1 MSKKEKKQKAVLDN
15 RAAKRAGLMALIIV
29 AALALIY
36 VVFGFY
42 FNSHFYIRST
52 VNGVGASF
60 KSPAGAFRAITN
72 DASDFTITFIKE
84 DGSDGAVVTS
94 DQVGLSVDYDVDDV
108 AALLE
113 GQNGFAWGYYLIKGK
128 AYATSQG
135 NTFDEAL
142 VDEVV
147 ASLDLNYIAELTD
160 SQSATITYNSGS
172 GTFEIREE
180 VYGNNIDKNQV
191 KRALIDAIENL
202 HSQIMLSDG
211 ACYEKPAVLASDAKI
226 IAACDTL
233 NTYMNRN
240 IHYDLGEGITE
251 EILADTKAGWFSWDD
266 DFNVSFNRDAIGEFV
281 NSMGEKY
288 NTYGKAKDFTTTS
301 GQQITVGAGSF
312 GWRIAYDG
320 EIDQIITDLQ
330 GEEDVTRDF
339 VYLYYG
345 TSHGDHDYGNSYVEV
360 NLSEQ
365 HVYVYKDGQLV
376 VSTDCVTGNVL
387 NGHGTHTGCYP
398 IAYKQKDATLRGDNY
413 ESHVNYWMPFNMG
426 EGLHD
431 ATWRSKFGGT
441 IYQGNGSHGCV
452 NLPKAKAKE
461 IYETVEAG
469 WPVFVFYTGDTEAQ
483 INKLLNP
490 QNDVIDYIN
499 AIGEVTLDK
508 EYAITYARLHYDA
521 LNDEQKT
528 QVSNYDVLVNAEN
541 TLAAL
546 KAAAGLTTDT
556 SGATTDATGAT
567 DATGTVTQ

>member
-1 MSKKEKKQKAVLDN
+1 MSKNVTKKSGGLGNKT
-15 RAAKRAGLMALIIV
+15 AKKAGLSALIVVV
-29 AALALIY
+29 ALVLIY

-52 VNGVGASF
+52 VNGVGTSF
-60 KSPAGAFRAITN
+60 KSPAGAFKAITN
-72 DASDFTITFIKE
+72 DASDFTITFVKE

-94 DQVGLSVDYDVDDV
+94 DQVGLSVDYEVDDV
-108 AALLE
+108 AALLD

-128 AYATSQG
+128 AYNTSQG

-142 VDEVV
+142 VDQVV
-147 ASLDLNYIAELTD
+147 ASLDLNYAADITE
-160 SQSATITYNSGS
+160 SQSAAISFNSDS
-172 GTFEIREE
+172 GAFEITEE
-180 VYGNNIDKNQV
+180 VYGNDIDKAEV
-191 KRALIDAIENL
+191 KKALIDAIENL
-202 HSQIMLSDG
+202 HSQIKLSDG
-211 ACYEKPAVLASDAKI
+211 DCYEKPATLATDDDI
-226 IAACDTL
+226 VAACDTL

-251 EILADTKAGWFSWDD
+251 EIPAVTKASWFTWDD
-266 DFNVSFNRDAIGEFV
+266 DFTVSFDRDAIGEFV

-312 GWRIAYDG
+312 GWKIAYDG

-330 GEEDVTRDF
+330 GDEDVTRDF

-365 HVYVYKDGQLV
+365 HVYVYKDGQLA

-490 QNDVIDYIN
+490 QYDVIDYIN
-499 AIGEVTLDK
+499 AIGEVTLDS
-508 EYAITYARLHYDA
+508 ESAITYARLHYDA

-528 QVSNYDVLVNAEN
+528 QITNYDLLVNAEN

-546 KAAAGLTTDT
+546 KAAAG
-556 SGATTDATGAT
+556 AAT
-567 DATGTVTQ
+567 DATGTTDTTDTTTQAQ

>member
-1 MSKKEKKQKAVLDN
+1 MSKNVTKKSGGLGNKT
-15 RAAKRAGLMALIIV
+15 AKKAGLSALIVVV
-29 AALALIY
+29 ALVLIY
-36 VVFGFY
+36 VVLGFY

-60 KSPAGAFRAITN
+60 KSPAGAFKAITN

-94 DQVGLSVDYDVDDV
+94 DQVGLSVDYEVDDV
-108 AALLE
+108 ATLLD

-128 AYATSQG
+128 AYNTSQG
-135 NTFDEAL
+135 NTFDETL
-142 VDEVV
+142 VDQVV
-147 ASLDLNYIAELTD
+147 ASLDLNYATD
-160 SQSATITYNSGS
+160 ITESQSAAISFNSDS
-172 GTFEIREE
+172 GAFEITEE
-180 VYGNNIDKNQV
+180 VYGNDIDKAEV
-191 KRALIDAIENL
+191 KKALIDAIENL
-202 HSQIMLSDG
+202 HSQIKLSDG
-211 ACYEKPAVLASDAKI
+211 DCYEKPATLATDDNI

-251 EILADTKAGWFSWDD
+251 EIPAATKATWFTWDD
-266 DFNVSFNRDAIGEFV
+266 DFTVSFDRDAIGEFV

-312 GWRIAYDG
+312 GWKIAYDG

-330 GEEDVTRDF
+330 GHEDVTRDF

-365 HVYVYKDGQLV
+365 HVYVYKDGQLA

-490 QNDVIDYIN
+490 QYDVIDYIN
-499 AIGEVTLDK
+499 AIGEVTLDS

-528 QVSNYDVLVNAEN
+528 QITNYDLLVNAEN

-546 KAAAGLTTDT
+546 KAAAG
-556 SGATTDATGAT
+556 ATTDATGTT
-567 DATGTVTQ
+567 DTTDTTTQAQ

>member
-1 MSKKEKKQKAVLDN
+1 MSNNVTKKSGGLGNKTAKK
-15 RAAKRAGLMALIIV
+15 AGISALILVV
-29 AALALIY
+29 ALVLIY
-36 VVFGFY
+36 VVLGFY

-52 VNGVGASF
+52 VNGVGTSF
-60 KSPAGAFRAITN
+60 KSPAGAFKAITN
-72 DASDFTITFIKE
+72 DASDFTITFVKE

-94 DQVGLSVDYDVDDV
+94 DQVGLSVDYEVEDV
-108 AALLE
+108 AALLD

-128 AYATSQG
+128 AYNTSQG

-142 VDEVV
+142 VDQVV
-147 ASLDLNYIAELTD
+147 ASLDLNYATD
-160 SQSATITYNSGS
+160 ITESQSAAISFNSDS
-172 GTFEIREE
+172 GAFEITEE
-180 VYGNNIDKNQV
+180 VYGNDIDKAEV
-191 KRALIDAIENL
+191 KKSLIDAIENL
-202 HSQIMLSDG
+202 HSQIKLSDG
-211 ACYEKPAVLASDAKI
+211 DCYEKPATLATDDDI
-226 IAACDTL
+226 VAACDTL

-251 EILADTKAGWFSWDD
+251 EIPAATKASWFTWDD
-266 DFNVSFNRDAIGEFV
+266 DFTVSFDRDAIGEFV

-312 GWRIAYDG
+312 GWKIAYDG

-330 GEEDVTRDF
+330 GNDDVTRDF

-365 HVYVYKDGQLV
+365 HVYVYKDGQLA

-490 QNDVIDYIN
+490 QYDVIDYIN
-499 AIGEVTLDK
+499 AIGEVTLDS
-508 EYAITYARLHYDA
+508 ESAITYARLHYDA

-528 QVSNYDVLVNAEN
+528 QITNYDLLVNAEN

-546 KAAAGLTTDT
+546 KAAAG
-556 SGATTDATGAT
+556 AAT
-567 DATGTVTQ
+567 DATGTTDTTDTTTQAQ

>member
-1 MSKKEKKQKAVLDN
+1 MSKNVTKKSGGLGNKT
-15 RAAKRAGLMALIIV
+15 AKKAGLSALILV
-29 AALALIY
+29 AALVLIY
-36 VVFGFY
+36 VVLGFY

-52 VNGVGASF
+52 VNGVGTSF
-60 KSPAGAFRAITN
+60 KSPAGAFKAITN

-94 DQVGLSVDYDVDDV
+94 DQVGLSVDYEVDDV
-108 AALLE
+108 AALLD

-128 AYATSQG
+128 AYNTSQG

-142 VDEVV
+142 VDQVV
-147 ASLDLNYIAELTD
+147 ASLDLNYATD
-160 SQSATITYNSGS
+160 ITESQSAAISFNSDS
-172 GTFEIREE
+172 GAFEITEE
-180 VYGNNIDKNQV
+180 VYGNDIDKAEV
-191 KRALIDAIENL
+191 KKALIDAIENL
-202 HSQIMLSDG
+202 HSQIKLSDG
-211 ACYEKPAVLASDAKI
+211 DCYEKPATLATDDDI
-226 IAACDTL
+226 VAACDTL

-251 EILADTKAGWFSWDD
+251 EIPAATKASWFTWDD
-266 DFNVSFNRDAIGEFV
+266 DFTVSFDRDAIGEFV

-312 GWRIAYDG
+312 GWKIAYDG

-330 GEEDVTRDF
+330 GDEDVTRDF

-490 QNDVIDYIN
+490 QYDVIDYIN
-499 AIGEVTLDK
+499 AIGEVTLDS
-508 EYAITYARLHYDA
+508 ESAITYARLHYDA

-528 QVSNYDVLVNAEN
+528 QITNYDLLVNAEN

-546 KAAAGLTTDT
+546 KAAAG
-556 SGATTDATGAT
+556 AAT
-567 DATGTVTQ
+567 DATGTTDSTGTTDTTTQAQ

>member
-1 MSKKEKKQKAVLDN
+1 MSKNVTKKSGGLGNKT
-15 RAAKRAGLMALIIV
+15 AKKAGLSALILV
-29 AALALIY
+29 AALVLIY
-36 VVFGFY
+36 VVLGFY

-52 VNGVGASF
+52 VNGVGTSF
-60 KSPAGAFRAITN
+60 KSPAGAFKAITN
-72 DASDFTITFIKE
+72 DASDFTITFVKE

-94 DQVGLSVDYDVDDV
+94 DQVGLSVDYEVDDV
-108 AALLE
+108 AALLD

-128 AYATSQG
+128 AYNTSQG

-142 VDEVV
+142 VDQVV
-147 ASLDLNYIAELTD
+147 ASLDLNYATD
-160 SQSATITYNSGS
+160 ITESQSAAISFNSDS
-172 GTFEIREE
+172 GAFEITDE
-180 VYGNNIDKNQV
+180 VYGNDIDKAQV
-191 KRALIDAIENL
+191 KKALIDAIENL
-202 HSQIMLSDG
+202 HSQIKLSDG
-211 ACYEKPAVLASDAKI
+211 DCYEKPATLATDDDI
-226 IAACDTL
+226 IAACDAL

-251 EILADTKAGWFSWDD
+251 EIPAATKASWFTWDD
-266 DFNVSFNRDAIGEFV
+266 DFTVSFDRDAIGEFV

-312 GWRIAYDG
+312 GWKIAYDG

-330 GEEDVTRDF
+330 GNEDVTRDF

-365 HVYVYKDGQLV
+365 HVYVYKDGQLA

-490 QNDVIDYIN
+490 QYDVIDYIN
-499 AIGEVTLDK
+499 AIGEVTLDS
-508 EYAITYARLHYDA
+508 ESAITYARLHYDA

-528 QVSNYDVLVNAEN
+528 QITNYDLLVNAEN

-546 KAAAGLTTDT
+546 KAAAGAATD
-556 SGATTDATGAT
+556 AT
-567 DATGTVTQ
+567 DATGTTDTTTQAQ

>member
-1 MSKKEKKQKAVLDN
+1 MSKNVTKKSGGLGNKT
-15 RAAKRAGLMALIIV
+15 AKKAGLSALILV
-29 AALALIY
+29 AALVLIY
-36 VVFGFY
+36 VVLGFY

-52 VNGVGASF
+52 VNGVGTSF
-60 KSPAGAFRAITN
+60 KSPAGAFKAITN

-94 DQVGLSVDYDVDDV
+94 DQVGLSVDYEVDDV
-108 AALLE
+108 AALLD

-128 AYATSQG
+128 AYNTSQG

-142 VDEVV
+142 VDQVV
-147 ASLDLNYIAELTD
+147 ASLDLNYATD
-160 SQSATITYNSGS
+160 ITESQSAAISFNSDS
-172 GTFEIREE
+172 GAFEITEE
-180 VYGNNIDKNQV
+180 VYGNDIDKAEV
-191 KRALIDAIENL
+191 KKALIDAIENL
-202 HSQIMLSDG
+202 HSQIKLSDG
-211 ACYEKPAVLASDAKI
+211 DCYEKPATLATDDDI
-226 IAACDTL
+226 VAACDTL

-251 EILADTKAGWFSWDD
+251 EIPAATKATWFTWDD
-266 DFNVSFNRDAIGEFV
+266 DFTVSFDRDAIGEFV

-312 GWRIAYDG
+312 GWKIAYDG

-330 GEEDVTRDF
+330 GNEDVTRDF

-365 HVYVYKDGQLV
+365 HVYVYKDGQLA

-490 QNDVIDYIN
+490 QYDVIDYIN
-499 AIGEVTLDK
+499 AIGEVTLDS
-508 EYAITYARLHYDA
+508 ESAITYARLHYDA

-528 QVSNYDVLVNAEN
+528 QITNYDLLVNAEN

-546 KAAAGLTTDT
+546 KAAAG
-556 SGATTDATGAT
+556 AAT
-567 DATGTVTQ
+567 DATGTTDSTGTTDTTTQAQ

>member
-1 MSKKEKKQKAVLDN
+1 MSKNVIKKSGGLGNKT
-15 RAAKRAGLMALIIV
+15 AKKAGLSALIIV
-29 AALALIY
+29 VALVLIY
-36 VVFGFY
+36 VVLGFY

-52 VNGVGASF
+52 VNGVGTSF
-60 KSPAGAFRAITN
+60 KSPAGAFKAITN
-72 DASDFTITFIKE
+72 DASDFTITFVKE

-94 DQVGLSVDYDVDDV
+94 DQVGLSVDYEVDDV
-108 AALLE
+108 AALLD

-128 AYATSQG
+128 AYNTSQG

-142 VDEVV
+142 VDQVV
-147 ASLDLNYIAELTD
+147 ASLDLNYAADITE
-160 SQSATITYNSGS
+160 SQSAAISFNSDS
-172 GTFEIREE
+172 GAFEITEE
-180 VYGNNIDKNQV
+180 VYGNDIDKAEV
-191 KRALIDAIENL
+191 KKALIDAIENL
-202 HSQIMLSDG
+202 HSQIKLSDG
-211 ACYEKPAVLASDAKI
+211 DCYEKPATLATDDDI
-226 IAACDTL
+226 VAACDTL

-251 EILADTKAGWFSWDD
+251 DIPAATKASWFTWDD
-266 DFNVSFNRDAIGEFV
+266 DFTVSFDRDAIGEFV

-312 GWRIAYDG
+312 GWKIAYDG

-330 GEEDVTRDF
+330 GDEDVTRDF

-365 HVYVYKDGQLV
+365 HVYVYKDGQLA

-490 QNDVIDYIN
+490 QYDVIDYIN
-499 AIGEVTLDK
+499 AIGEVTLDS

-528 QVSNYDVLVNAEN
+528 QITNYDLLVNAEN

-546 KAAAGLTTDT
+546 KAAAGA
-556 SGATTDATGAT
+556 ST
-567 DATGTVTQ
+567 DATGTTDTTTQAQ